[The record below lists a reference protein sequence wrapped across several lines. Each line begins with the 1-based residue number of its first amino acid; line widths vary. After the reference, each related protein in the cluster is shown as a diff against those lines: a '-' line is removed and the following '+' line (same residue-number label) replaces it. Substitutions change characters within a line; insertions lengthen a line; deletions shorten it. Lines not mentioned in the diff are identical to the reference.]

1 MTVVDQSLAETLL
14 SLADTDGADFD
25 PAELLY
31 TLTTATVRLLEVD
44 AAAVLLI
51 DEHDRLVPVAATNDS
66 TVELENL
73 QVQVQQGPCLECT
86 RTQEAVLSADLD
98 ADAHRWPQFVRLARD
113 EGFRS
118 VHAEPLCLRGQVVG
132 GLNLLRARTGLLPT
146 KDQMKAQQLA
156 SAATIGLLHRR
167 ALNHVEAVRA
177 QLQYAL
183 GSRIDIEQAKGAFV
197 ERYGLTPEAAFERLR
212 SEARR
217 SRVPLRRIA
226 RAVLDKPPDPA

>member
-73 QVQVQQGPCLECT
+73 QVQVRQGPCLECT

-98 ADAHRWPQFVRLARD
+98 ADAHRWPEFVRLARD

-156 SAATIGLLHRR
+156 TRPRSACCT
-167 ALNHVEAVRA
+167 VEP
-177 QLQYAL
+177 
-183 GSRIDIEQAKGAFV
+183 S
-197 ERYGLTPEAAFERLR
+197 TT
-212 SEARR
+212 SRR
-217 SRVPLRRIA
+217 SGRSSSTPWAAGSTSSRPRVPSSNA
-226 RAVLDKPPDPA
+226 TV

>member
-1 MTVVDQSLAETLL
+1 MDQSFAETLL
-14 SLADTDGADFD
+14 SLADAGGTGFD

-31 TLTTATVRLLEVD
+31 TLTTTSVRLLEVD

-73 QVQVQQGPCLECT
+73 QVQVRQGPCLECT
-86 RTQEAVLSADLD
+86 RTREAVFSADLD
-98 ADAHRWPQFVRLARD
+98 LDAHRWPEFVHLARE

-132 GLNLLRARTGLLPT
+132 GLNLLRAGTGLLPGE
-146 KDQMKAQQLA
+146 DQMQARQLA
-156 SAATIGLLHRR
+156 CAAAIGLLHRR
-167 ALNHVEAVRA
+167 ALNQVETVRA
-177 QLQYAL
+177 QLEHAL
-183 GSRIDIEQAKGAFV
+183 GSRVDIEQAKGAFV
-197 ERYGLTPEAAFERLR
+197 ERHGLTPEAAFERLR

-217 SRVPLRRIA
+217 TRLPLRQIA
-226 RAVLDKPPDPA
+226 RAVLDKPPHPP